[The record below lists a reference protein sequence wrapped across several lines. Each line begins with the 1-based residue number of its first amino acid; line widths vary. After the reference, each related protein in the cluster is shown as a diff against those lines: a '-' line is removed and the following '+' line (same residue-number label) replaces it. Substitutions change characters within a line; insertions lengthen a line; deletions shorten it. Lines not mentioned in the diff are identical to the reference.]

1 MSDDEVNE
9 LAKTFETEIKSLK
22 KNLYKLSWYM
32 RGGVD
37 YHNLLV
43 ETDLEDIEV
52 MNKVIEDNIETVKKT
67 KMPLL

>member
-9 LAKTFETEIKSLK
+9 LAKTFETEIKLLK

>member
-9 LAKTFETEIKSLK
+9 LAKKFETEIKLLK

>member
-1 MSDDEVNE
+1 
-9 LAKTFETEIKSLK
+9 
-22 KNLYKLSWYM
+22 M

-52 MNKVIEDNIETVKKT
+52 MNRVIEDNIETVKKT
-67 KMPLL
+67 NMPLL